1 MPEASSRKPTIWR
14 RFTLTPRSAMAS
26 TPQGGHHGHG
36 QFGNR
41 LMDGVRILERIDV
54 GVETD
59 VILSEAENF
68 KDFLHTHKSYS
79 FSRKHR
85 KKSRFIKRLNV

>member
-1 MPEASSRKPTIWR
+1 
-14 RFTLTPRSAMAS
+14 
-26 TPQGGHHGHG
+26 
-36 QFGNR
+36 
-41 LMDGVRILERIDV
+41 MDGVRILERIDV